1 MTATDPPV
9 GDDPVV
15 GAEQVVE
22 RDGALEITLPAELSS
37 VRTARRYVHERWTQ
51 LDGDTLGD
59 VELII
64 SELVANAVR
73 HGRPDIVFRARL
85 DPFAVDI
92 AVFDQGEQLPPS
104 RPVPAREDANSG
116 RGLTIVDRLSSA
128 WGVELHASAPGKTV
142 WASVSR

>member
-1 MTATDPPV
+1 MTATDPAA
-9 GDDPVV
+9 GDEPAVRP
-15 GAEQVVE
+15 GQVVE
-22 RDGALEITLPAELSS
+22 RDGALEITLPADLSS

-51 LDGDTLGD
+51 LDQDTLGD

-92 AVFDQGEQLPPS
+92 AVLDHGERLPPT
-104 RPVPAREDANSG
+104 RPVPVSDRADSG
-116 RGLTIVDRLSSA
+116 RGLTIVDRLSRA
-128 WGVELHASAPGKTV
+128 WGVEPHRGRPGKTV

>member
-1 MTATDPPV
+1 MAAIEPAGGHDS
-9 GDDPVV
+9 VV
-15 GAEQVVE
+15 GPGQVVE
-22 RDGALEITLPAELSS
+22 RDGALEMTLPAQLTA

-51 LDGDTLGD
+51 LGEDTLGD

-85 DPFAVDI
+85 EPFAVDI
-92 AVFDQGEQLPPS
+92 AVLDQGEELPPS
-104 RPVPAREDANSG
+104 RPAAVSVESDSG

-128 WGVELHASAPGKTV
+128 WGVEPHATGPGKTV
-142 WASVSR
+142 WASISR

>member
-1 MTATDPPV
+1 MAATERTDRDDLTGPP
-9 GDDPVV
+9 G
-15 GAEQVVE
+15 QVVE
-22 RDGALEITLPAELSS
+22 RGGALEITLPAELTS
-37 VRTARRYVHERWTQ
+37 VRVARHYVHERWTQ
-51 LDGDTLGD
+51 LDDDTLGD

-92 AVFDQGEQLPPS
+92 AVFDQGEELPPS
-104 RPVPAREDANSG
+104 RPVAVSEKSNSG
-116 RGLTIVDRLSSA
+116 RGLTIVDRLAHA
-128 WGVELHASAPGKTV
+128 WGVEPHTTGPGKTV